1 MAVTSATIH
10 LLEGTFALD
19 GRFSF
24 FFFPFPFAFLLHFQP
39 LLLRYPSASFAA
51 FSRLH

>member
-19 GRFSF
+19 GRFSLF
-24 FFFPFPFAFLLHFQP
+24 FFLFLSL
-39 LLLRYPSASFAA
+39 SFFI
-51 FSRLH
+51 FSRFF